1 MTASLGRVLV
11 VDDEPHVADLL
22 RDALIDFG
30 YEVET
35 ALTGHDALTLVA
47 LYRPDVVL
55 LDLFMPGMPG
65 DVALERF
72 REFDPT
78 VPVIIVSGN
87 QEEDV
92 ARATLAKG
100 AFDYL
105 QKPFNLSALE
115 RILAAS
121 IVERDHRRGR

>member
-11 VDDEPHVADLL
+11 VDDEPHVADVL
-22 RDALIDFG
+22 RDVLIDFG

-35 ALTGHDALTLVA
+35 ALTGHDALTLAA
-47 LYRPDVVL
+47 LYRPDVVV